1 MGTVNIRATA
11 QSSILMRYVLYIG
24 NVIIMDASNATPK
37 AAKTMKEMANVGL
50 KGVLIHMKKKET
62 I

>member
-1 MGTVNIRATA
+1 MGTVNFRATA
-11 QSSILMRYVLYIG
+11 QSSILMRYVLYIR

-37 AAKTMKEMANVGL
+37 PAKTMKETANVGL